1 MTTILE
7 LFSRLRT
14 LGVNISL
21 DGEALKVSAPKGAI
35 TAELRQEITARKPE
49 MVLFLRTLLRT
60 ARSSELSI
68 ARRDP
73 ASPVPLSSSQQ
84 RLWFLHHLD
93 DGRASYNIPAVL
105 RMTGLLD
112 VAALEKAVQNIIVRH
127 ENLRTRF
134 VEQDGQPAAV
144 IDKELSWNLEQL
156 DLRNL
161 DSSERDGLSMS
172 RAAEFIRKPFDLSK
186 ESPLRALLIT
196 IEADNHLLVASMHH
210 IISDGWSM
218 GVMVRELTEHY
229 LAAKNGT
236 TARMAPL
243 AVQYADFAQWQQK
256 WLESGELD
264 RQLPYWRSSLADAPP
279 MATFPTDF
287 VRPPAEGPKGR
298 RSRILIPKPLVAELE
313 KLSREQ
319 NVTLFMLLFA
329 AFLVLLYRYT
339 GQEDLVV
346 GTPSANRNRSELHP
360 IIGFFV
366 NNLVMRA
373 KLDGNPTFVELLAR
387 IREVTLGAYD
397 HQDVPFEKLVQALR
411 PVRALDH
418 SPLFQTMFSF
428 QNFPF
433 DDLELPDLTISP
445 VEMDCGTAR
454 FDLTVEIYPRNGEM
468 QAFFEYKT
476 DLYLPETIAAL
487 QRHLMLLLE
496 NVVAH
501 PGQHINSIPMMSGE
515 EQKGL
520 VLTSNQRDV
529 FVSHS
534 ESFQQKFERNAEK
547 HPDRVAVTAGG
558 KVLTYREL
566 NLRAN
571 QVAHSLITIG
581 VGPGTIVGI
590 CVDRSVDML
599 AGLLGIMKSG
609 AAYLPLDPIYPRK
622 RITSILEDAQPAA
635 LITTTALQDLLTEST
650 ARMIC
655 MDTLQIPQ
663 SREFENPEVSVDAQS
678 PCYVIFTS
686 GSTGRPKGVQI
697 SHGSLMNFLESMSR
711 RARSDA

>member
-21 DGEALKVSAPKGAI
+21 DGEALKVSAPKGQS
-35 TAELRQEITARKPE
+35 RPNFARKSQ
-49 MVLFLRTLLRT
+49 LASLKWFSFLRTLLRT

-134 VEQDGQPAAV
+134 IEQDGQPAAV
-144 IDKELSWNLEQL
+144 IDKELSWNLERL
-156 DLRNL
+156 DLRSL
-161 DSSERDGLSMS
+161 DSSERDALAMS

-186 ESPLRALLIT
+186 GSPLRALLIT
-196 IEADNHLLVASMHH
+196 IESDNHLLVASMHH

-468 QAFFEYKT
+468 HAFFEYKT

-487 QRHLMLLLE
+487 QRHLMSLLE

-515 EQKGL
+515 EQKASGFNL
-520 VLTSNQRDV
+520 KPARC
-529 FVSHS
+529 F
-534 ESFQQKFERNAEK
+534 
-547 HPDRVAVTAGG
+547 RVAFR
-558 KVLTYREL
+558 VLSPEIR
-566 NLRAN
+566 
-571 QVAHSLITIG
+571 
-581 VGPGTIVGI
+581 
-590 CVDRSVDML
+590 
-599 AGLLGIMKSG
+599 
-609 AAYLPLDPIYPRK
+609 
-622 RITSILEDAQPAA
+622 
-635 LITTTALQDLLTEST
+635 TE
-650 ARMIC
+650 C
-655 MDTLQIPQ
+655 
-663 SREFENPEVSVDAQS
+663 
-678 PCYVIFTS
+678 
-686 GSTGRPKGVQI
+686 
-697 SHGSLMNFLESMSR
+697 
-711 RARSDA
+711 

>member
-433 DDLELPDLTISP
+433 DDLELPGLTISP

-515 EQKGL
+515 EQKASGL
-520 VLTSNQRDV
+520 NLKPARSI
-529 FVSHS
+529 
-534 ESFQQKFERNAEK
+534 
-547 HPDRVAVTAGG
+547 RVAF
-558 KVLTYREL
+558 
-566 NLRAN
+566 
-571 QVAHSLITIG
+571 
-581 VGPGTIVGI
+581 
-590 CVDRSVDML
+590 
-599 AGLLGIMKSG
+599 
-609 AAYLPLDPIYPRK
+609 
-622 RITSILEDAQPAA
+622 RILS
-635 LITTTALQDLLTEST
+635 TEIRT
-650 ARMIC
+650 KC
-655 MDTLQIPQ
+655 
-663 SREFENPEVSVDAQS
+663 
-678 PCYVIFTS
+678 
-686 GSTGRPKGVQI
+686 
-697 SHGSLMNFLESMSR
+697 
-711 RARSDA
+711 